1 MSGVTCYCME
11 ADMFP
16 SFDSMFSLFWIFFV
30 IVAIFVIISFIL
42 GFRRM
47 LKYGQAENQVF
58 SESPQV
64 VREKEII
71 REVVKIRCSY
81 CGSLYDESL
90 GKCPNCGAQR

>member
-1 MSGVTCYCME
+1 ME

>member
-1 MSGVTCYCME
+1 MSHVTYYFMVG
-11 ADMFP
+11 DIF
-16 SFDSMFSLFWIFFV
+16 SFFDSIFSLFWIFFV

-47 LKYGQAENQVF
+47 LRFGQVENQVF
-58 SESPQV
+58 PENPQV

-81 CGSLYDESL
+81 CGTLYDETL
-90 GKCPNCGAQR
+90 DKCPNCGAKH

>member
-1 MSGVTCYCME
+1 MSGVTYYYVE

-30 IVAIFVIISFIL
+30 IVAILVIISFIL

-47 LKYGQAENQVF
+47 LRFGRVENQVF
-58 SESPQV
+58 PESPQV

-71 REVVKIRCSY
+71 REVIKIRCSY
-81 CGSLYDESL
+81 CASLYDENL
-90 GKCPNCGAQR
+90 DKCPNCGAKR

>member
-1 MSGVTCYCME
+1 MTSATSYCVE
-11 ADMFP
+11 AGMFP
-16 SFDSMFSLFWIFFV
+16 SVESMFSWFWVFFA

-47 LKYGQAENQVF
+47 LKYGQVENHVF
-58 SESPQV
+58 SESPTV

-81 CGSLYDESL
+81 CGSLYDENL
-90 GKCPNCGAQR
+90 DKCPNCGAKR

>member
-1 MSGVTCYCME
+1 MFGVTYYCME
-11 ADMFP
+11 GDMFP

-30 IVAIFVIISFIL
+30 IVAILVIVSFIL

-47 LKYGQAENQVF
+47 LRFGRVENQVF
-58 SESPQV
+58 HDGPQV

-81 CGSLYDESL
+81 CGSLYDENL
-90 GKCPNCGAQR
+90 DKCPNCGAKR

>member
-1 MSGVTCYCME
+1 ME

-16 SFDSMFSLFWIFFV
+16 SFDSMFSLFWVFFV
-30 IVAIFVIISFIL
+30 IVAIFVIISFVL

-47 LKYGQAENQVF
+47 LRYGGRVEDQVF
-58 SESPQV
+58 SEVPQSPQV

-81 CGSLYDESL
+81 CGTLYDENL
-90 GKCPNCGAQR
+90 VKCPNCGAQR